1 MDGRPYIG
9 RFAPSP
15 SGHLH
20 FGSLIA
26 AVASYCD
33 AKSNQGTW
41 LVRIENLDPPREVKG
56 SADDIL
62 RTLEGFGLVWDNAV
76 LYQSQRH
83 HLYDSALQKLK
94 ATGMTFEC
102 ACSRKDLASVGGLDF
117 YPGTC
122 RNGLPH
128 EKEGKSVRFQVSKS
142 NIENIKWNDL
152 VQGNQNVL
160 KSSLGD
166 FILRRS
172 DGYFAYHLAV
182 VADDADQGVTNIVR
196 GADLMDSTPRHLL
209 LQEALNLGS
218 PLYAHIPLA
227 YNIMQDKLS
236 KLTNASPIQIDDAP
250 NQIQDALKFLG
261 QSDVE
266 IDLPEKMLS
275 QAIHQWD
282 ISKVPQS
289 SRTHWT

>member
-20 FGSLIA
+20 FGSLVA
-26 AVASYCD
+26 AVASFCD

-56 SADDIL
+56 SADGIL
-62 RTLEGFGLVWDNAV
+62 RTLEGFGLVWDSAV
-76 LYQSQRH
+76 QYQSNRH

-94 ATGMTFEC
+94 ADGMTFGC

-122 RNGLPH
+122 RNGIPH
-128 EKEGKSVRFQVSKS
+128 EKEERSVRFQVSKC
-142 NIENIKWNDL
+142 NVENVKWNDL
-152 VQGNQNVL
+152 VQGNQHVL

-182 VADDADQGVTNIVR
+182 VIDDADQGVTNIVR

-209 LQEALNLGS
+209 LQEALNLS
-218 PLYAHIPLA
+218 PPLYAHIPLV
-227 YNIMQDKLS
+227 YKTMKDKLS
-236 KLTNASPIQIDDAP
+236 KLTKASPIQIKDAP
-250 NQIQDALKFLG
+250 HQISDALKFLG
-261 QSDVE
+261 QSDVG
-266 IDLPEKMLS
+266 IDLPENMLS

-282 ISKVPQS
+282 MSKVPNS

>member
-102 ACSRKDLASVGGLDF
+102 ACTRKDLASVGGLDF

-266 IDLPEKMLS
+266 IDFPEKMFS

>member
-1 MDGRPYIG
+1 LDGRPYIG

-102 ACSRKDLASVGGLDF
+102 ACTRKDLASVGGLDF

>member
-26 AVASYCD
+26 AVASFCD
-33 AKSNQGTW
+33 AKSNHGTW

-62 RTLEGFGLVWDNAV
+62 RTLEGFGLLWDNAV
-76 LYQSQRH
+76 EYQSKRN
-83 HLYDSALQKLK
+83 HLYNSALQKLSDL
-94 ATGMTFEC
+94 GMTFGC
-102 ACSRKDLASVGGLDF
+102 ACSRKDLAAVGGLDF

-122 RNGLPH
+122 RNGISH
-128 EKEGKSVRFQVSKS
+128 YKEEKSIRFQVSKS
-142 NIENIKWNDL
+142 IIENVTYDDL
-152 VQGNQNVL
+152 VQGTQNAL

-166 FILRRS
+166 FILRRA

-182 VADDADQGVTNIVR
+182 VTDDAEQGITNIVR
-196 GADLMDSTPRHLL
+196 GADLMDSTLRHLL
-209 LQEALNLGS
+209 LQDALSFKS

-227 YNIMQDKLS
+227 NNIMEDKLS
-236 KLTNASPIQIDDAP
+236 KLTKASPIQIQNAP
-250 NQIQDALKFLG
+250 NQIYDALKFLG
-261 QSDVE
+261 QSEVG
-266 IDLPEKMLS
+266 IDSPENMLS

-282 ISKVPQS
+282 ISKVPKS
-289 SRTHWT
+289 SDTYWT

>member
-15 SGHLH
+15 TGHLH

-26 AVASYCD
+26 AVASFCD
-33 AKSNQGTW
+33 AKSNHGTW
-41 LVRIENLDPPREVKG
+41 LVRIENLDPPREVEG

-76 LYQSQRH
+76 QYQSTRH

-94 ATGMTFEC
+94 DAGITFGC
-102 ACSRKDLASVGGLDF
+102 ACSRKDLANDGGLDF

-122 RNGLPH
+122 RNGISFP
-128 EKEGKSVRFQVSKS
+128 KEERSIRFLVSKS
-142 NIENIKWNDL
+142 NIEDVMWNDL
-152 VQGNQNVL
+152 VQGYQIAL

-182 VADDADQGVTNIVR
+182 VTDDADQGVTNIVR
-196 GADLMDSTPRHLL
+196 GADLMNSTPRHLM
-209 LQEALNLGS
+209 LQEALNLAA
-218 PLYAHIPLA
+218 PLYAHVPLA
-227 YNIMQDKLS
+227 YNILEDKLS
-236 KLTNASPIQIDDAP
+236 KFTKASPIQIQNAP
-250 NQIQDALKFLG
+250 NQIYDALKFLG
-261 QSDVE
+261 QSEVD
-266 IDLPEKMLS
+266 IDSPENMLS
-275 QAIHQWD
+275 QAIAQWD
-282 ISKVPQS
+282 MSKVPRYS
-289 SRTHWT
+289 STHWT

>member
-1 MDGRPYIG
+1 MDVRPYIG

-62 RTLEGFGLVWDNAV
+62 RTLEGFGLFWDNAV
-76 LYQSQRH
+76 QYQSQRH

-94 ATGMTFEC
+94 ASGMTFGC

-122 RNGLPH
+122 RNGIPH

-172 DGYFAYHLAV
+172 DGYYAYHLAV
-182 VADDADQGVTNIVR
+182 VVDDADQGVTNIVR
-196 GADLMDSTPRHLL
+196 GADLMDSSPRHLL

-227 YNIMQDKLS
+227 YNIMKDKLS
-236 KLTNASPIQIDDAP
+236 KLTNASPIQIEDAP
-250 NQIQDALKFLG
+250 NQIRDALKFLG
-261 QSDVE
+261 QLDVE

-275 QAIHQWD
+275 QAIDQWD
-282 ISKVPQS
+282 VSKIPKS

>member
-1 MDGRPYIG
+1 LDGRPYIG

-26 AVASYCD
+26 AVASFCD
-33 AKSNQGTW
+33 AKSNHGTW
-41 LVRIENLDPPREVKG
+41 LVRIENLDPPREVEG

-62 RTLEGFGLVWDNAV
+62 RTLEGFGLVWDNSV
-76 LYQSQRH
+76 QYQSKRH

-94 ATGMTFEC
+94 DAGMTFGC
-102 ACSRKDLASVGGLDF
+102 ACSRKDLANAGGLNF

-122 RNGLPH
+122 RNGISH
-128 EKEGKSVRFQVSKS
+128 HKEERSIRFQVSKS
-142 NIENIKWNDL
+142 NIEGVKWNDL
-152 VQGNQNVL
+152 VQGNQNTL

-182 VADDADQGVTNIVR
+182 VTDDADQGVTNIVR

-227 YNIMQDKLS
+227 YNILEDKLS
-236 KLTNASPIQIDDAP
+236 KFTKASPIQIQNAP
-250 NQIQDALKFLG
+250 NQIYDALKFLG
-261 QSDVE
+261 QSEVS
-266 IDLPEKMLS
+266 IDSPENMLF
-275 QAIHQWD
+275 QAIAQWD
-282 ISKVPQS
+282 MSKVPRS
-289 SRTHWT
+289 SSTHWT

>member
-1 MDGRPYIG
+1 MDVRPYIG

-62 RTLEGFGLVWDNAV
+62 RTLEGFGLFWDNAV
-76 LYQSQRH
+76 QYQSQRH

-94 ATGMTFEC
+94 ASGMTFGC

-122 RNGLPH
+122 RNGIPH

-172 DGYFAYHLAV
+172 DGYYAYHLAV
-182 VADDADQGVTNIVR
+182 VVDDADQGVTNIVR
-196 GADLMDSTPRHLL
+196 GADLMDSSPRHLL

-227 YNIMQDKLS
+227 YNIMKDKLS
-236 KLTNASPIQIDDAP
+236 KLTNASPIQIEDAP

-261 QSDVE
+261 QLDVE

-275 QAIHQWD
+275 QAIDQWD
-282 ISKVPQS
+282 VSKVPQS

>member
-1 MDGRPYIG
+1 MDVRPYIG

-62 RTLEGFGLVWDNAV
+62 RTLEGFGLFWDNAV
-76 LYQSQRH
+76 QYQSQRH

-94 ATGMTFEC
+94 ASGMTFGC

-122 RNGLPH
+122 RNGIPH

-172 DGYFAYHLAV
+172 DGYYAYHLAV
-182 VADDADQGVTNIVR
+182 VVDDADQGVTNIVR
-196 GADLMDSTPRHLL
+196 GADLMDSSPRHLL

-227 YNIMQDKLS
+227 YNIMKDKLS
-236 KLTNASPIQIDDAP
+236 KLTNASPIQIEDAP

-261 QSDVE
+261 QLDVE

-275 QAIHQWD
+275 QAIDQWD
-282 ISKVPQS
+282 VSKIPKS

>member
-266 IDLPEKMLS
+266 IDFPEKMFS